1 MSRESES
8 MKTSAR
14 KYKRHAAR
22 HSMAALTAA
31 FFATLLGLPSHAALT
46 IPPVP
51 LQVGT
56 PLAPNIM
63 LILDDS
69 GSMEWDFMPGA
80 FNSSSVPSVSPENI
94 KLKAYSRNTM
104 YYNPNVE
111 YDPWQTADGGFVT
124 GGTSL
129 DSVWGDDETATDED
143 DISGETHTYYVPKS
157 DSVDLSE
164 TASYFRY
171 QIRTDGS
178 VYRSEYGTSDEYP
191 EPERTVLLS
200 ETISADNK
208 ASKRYQVTVP
218 AGASGLRFLTW
229 GGNGDADLYVEF
241 GEWPDRDNGDDCHET
256 WNGNN
261 HSCTF
266 NDPNQGVYYIDVRA
280 DNWFN
285 GVNILVD
292 YGRDGHGCETGND
305 TGWRNCIAATPT
317 DRTPEAEAENFATWY
332 SYYRTRLKA
341 AKGGASAAFSDL
353 AGANYRVGFTTI
365 WGPNQAS
372 QNEEFLINVGSNNG
386 LFEDEGNSTNR
397 TTWFT
402 RLHAARANNGTP
414 LKDALDRMGRYYSD
428 ELRGRSGT
436 NGPYGPEAS
445 PLECRQN
452 FSILTTDGYW
462 NSNDV
467 NVGNQDGA
475 AGEYA
480 KKPGET
486 GQGTLTYTPSA
497 PYEASASNTLADV
510 AMKYWKTD
518 LMPDMANIVPSS
530 TPNPAFWQHMVTF
543 GISLGLQG
551 TLPQKTVAD
560 VLRDGA
566 NGFAWPNPND
576 DEDNERIDDLLH
588 AAVNGHG
595 AFAAASNPE
604 EFTNA
609 LRSALASID
618 ERTSSGSNISFNSF
632 SISANTRTY
641 AASFV
646 AGRWV
651 GEVAAYSLDD
661 DGVVD
666 PPVWLA
672 SEGIPTTGRNVL
684 TYGGLDGGTAVPDSF
699 PTTDQLAVLTQDIAD
714 YIVGNRDGE
723 GTTYRTRTH
732 LFGDIVNS
740 SPVYVAEGTTETIYV
755 GANDGMLHAINAANG
770 QERFTYIPGILDMA
784 KLPALARRND
794 FVHEYFVDGPIVVST
809 RAQTPGKNYLVGTLG
824 RGGRGIYGLDVTDPT
839 TFANSGSSWE
849 FAGDDDMGMVLGKP
863 QIARV
868 NVGTGGTMAA
878 IVSNGINSVNET
890 AALFVIDL
898 ETGALIAKIDTNAD
912 TENGL
917 SVPTGVDS
925 DGNGTVD
932 FVYAGDMNGNVW
944 KFDLTSTDENAW
956 DVSRLFTATVSGDAT
971 LRQPITGGITLAYN
985 PATFAPWVFFGTGR
999 YIEETDPTD
1008 MSVQSWYGIED
1019 NGTPIAGRAALKER
1033 EMVLAGT
1040 IDGQPVRAFEQAA
1053 VGDMASF
1060 PGWVVDLETPPPPGT
1075 AAGERMI
1082 GDQFVVA
1089 GNVLVAS
1096 SIIPGSTGCAT
1107 DGSGFFNFI
1116 DAFTGGAVGSPFVDA
1131 NGDGKFDD
1139 SDSLPS
1145 DTNGDGDDDT
1155 HTPIGSI
1162 DTGIGM
1168 PTDLATLIGGGGA
1181 GQFCGMGSAGK
1192 PGCIPFKWG
1201 PGFGRVSWREI
1212 LKD

>member
-1 MSRESES
+1 
-8 MKTSAR
+8 MKTSNR

-22 HSMAALTAA
+22 HSMVALTAT
-31 FFATLLGLPSHAALT
+31 FLATLLGLPSHAALT

-94 KLKAYSRNTM
+94 KLKAYPRNTM
-104 YYNPNVE
+104 YYNPHVE
-111 YDPWQTADGGFVT
+111 YDPWRTADGGFVA

-129 DSVWGDDETATDED
+129 DSVWDDDERATDEE
-143 DISGETHTYYVPKS
+143 DISDEVHTYYVPKS
-157 DSVDLSE
+157 DGLDLGRTQSYYRYQIYPGGAIYQSEYGSASDFPAQPSE
-164 TASYFRY
+164 TALD
-171 QIRTDGS
+171 Q
-178 VYRSEYGTSDEYP
+178 
-191 EPERTVLLS
+191 
-200 ETISADNK
+200 
-208 ASKRYQVTVP
+208 
-218 AGASGLRFLTW
+218 SGLSANQGNWLRFSVNIPDDAVNLTFQMS
-229 GGNGDADLYVEF
+229 GGTGDADLYVRRGAAPTQNTWSCRPYRQGNNETCVEGSPQS
-241 GEWPDRDNGDDCHET
+241 GEWHVGIHAY
-256 WNGNN
+256 
-261 HSCTF
+261 
-266 NDPNQGVYYIDVRA
+266 QKIAGVR
-280 DNWFN
+280 
-285 GVNILVD
+285 LVVS
-292 YGRDGHGCETGND
+292 YETGGQGC
-305 TGWRNCIAATPT
+305 TTSSSGSGWRNCTRTTPLVNSER
-317 DRTPEAEAENFATWY
+317 RTEAAEAENFATWY

-365 WGPNQAS
+365 WGPNQSS
-372 QNEEFLINVGSNNG
+372 QNAEFLLNVGSNNG

-428 ELRGRSGT
+428 ELSGHT
-436 NGPYGPEAS
+436 GTQGPYGPEAS

-462 NSNDV
+462 NSNTV
-467 NVGNQDGA
+467 NVGDQDSA

-480 KKPGET
+480 KKPGEA
-486 GQGTLTYTPSA
+486 GQGTLTYSPSA

-551 TLPQKTVAD
+551 TLSQKTVAD

-566 NGFAWPNPND
+566 SGFTWPNPND
-576 DEDNERIDDLLH
+576 NEDNERIDDLLH

-604 EFTNA
+604 EFTAA

-618 ERTSSGSNISFNSF
+618 ERTSSGSNIAFNSF
-632 SISANTRTY
+632 TINANTRTY

-646 AGRWV
+646 AGRWT
-651 GEVAAYSLDD
+651 GEVSAYSLEGN
-661 DGVVD
+661 GVVD
-666 PPVWLA
+666 PPVWVA

-684 TYGGLDGGTAVPDSF
+684 TYGGTNGAAAVADTF
-699 PTTDQLAVLTQDIAD
+699 PTDDQLAVLGQEIAD
-714 YIVGNRDGE
+714 YIVGDRSGE

-770 QERFTYIPGILDMA
+770 EERFTYVPGIVETA
-784 KLPALARRND
+784 KLAALARRND

-809 RAQTPGKNYLVGTLG
+809 RAQTPGENFLVGTLG

-839 TFANSGSSWE
+839 TFASSGRSWE

-868 NVGTGGTMAA
+868 NVGANGTMAA

-890 AALFVIDL
+890 AALFIINL
-898 ETGALIAKIDTNAD
+898 ETGALIAKVETN
-912 TENGL
+912 TETDNGL
-917 SVPTGVDS
+917 SVPTGVDN

-932 FVYAGDMNGNVW
+932 FVYAGDLQGNVW
-944 KFDLTSTDENAW
+944 KFDLSSTDESDW
-956 DVSRLFTATVSGDAT
+956 DAERLFTATSPDDAT
-971 LRQPITGGITLAYN
+971 VRQPITGGITLAYN
-985 PATFAPWVFFGTGR
+985 PATFDPWVFFGTGR
-999 YIEETDPTD
+999 YIEETDPAD
-1008 MSVQSWYGIED
+1008 VSVQSWYGIAD
-1019 NGTPIAGRAALKER
+1019 NGTAIAGRAALKER
-1033 EMVLAGT
+1033 EIILAGT
-1040 IDGQPVRAFEQAA
+1040 IDGKPVRAFEQSA
-1053 VGDMASF
+1053 VGDMAGF

-1075 AAGERMI
+1075 AQGERMI

-1116 DAFTGGAVGSPFVDA
+1116 DAFTGGSVGSPFVDA

-1139 SDSLPS
+1139 DDSLPS
-1145 DTNGDGDDDT
+1145 DPDGDGTADT
-1155 HTPIGSI
+1155 PTPIGSI
-1162 DTGIGM
+1162 DLDIGM
-1168 PTDLATLIGGGGA
+1168 PTDFAALLGPGFN
-1181 GQFCGMGSAGK
+1181 QFCGMGSAGK
-1192 PGCIPFKWG
+1192 PGCVPFEWG